1 MIHEFVADC
10 LAACRKD
17 LPRPGT
23 DIIYQT
29 GPPRRH
35 RTAMSSGITE
45 EPKHPDSS
53 LRELVTVA
61 LPLMLSS
68 GTQSLM
74 NATDRVMLAGCSED
88 ALAAVTPASMLYWS
102 VVCVP
107 MGVVLYA
114 NTFISQ
120 YDGAGR
126 QDRMLSAFWQSC
138 WLAIATGLLLLG
150 LLPLTR
156 PFLAIAGH
164 SPAVAEFEA
173 QYFNTLCAGSPVTLA
188 AVACSCWFSGQRRT
202 KVVMLVSMQAVIWNF
217 AVDYLL
223 VYGIGP
229 FPELGIRGAAIATVS
244 ARCTELACYLVLL
257 HRDARSRNLPLL
269 TQCRLDRDLL
279 QRYLKFGLPNGL
291 HFFVDNSGFAAFLM
305 LVGRISSTALAAT
318 NIAFSINGLI
328 FVPLLGFG
336 TAIQTLVGHHMGA
349 GRIADARR
357 TTWQAAG
364 LGILWT
370 GSTGLLLVLFPE
382 AALQPFFFF
391 SADDGA
397 SIAPLAAQAQVLL
410 QFVAVYSAFDALA
423 VVFSSA
429 LRGAGDTVFPMLLTF
444 ACSWIVMVLPAWYVT
459 EYCDRQLKWLWLAA
473 SANIVIAGLLMV
485 LRYRAGRW
493 QSIKVIETSDSP
505 AG

>member
-1 MIHEFVADC
+1 
-10 LAACRKD
+10 
-17 LPRPGT
+17 
-23 DIIYQT
+23 
-29 GPPRRH
+29 
-35 RTAMSSGITE
+35 MSSASTE
-45 EPKHPDSS
+45 ADQLPSGT
-53 LRELVTVA
+53 LRELVRVA

-74 NATDRVMLAGCSED
+74 NATDRAMLAGCSED
-88 ALAAVTPASMLYWS
+88 ALAAVTPASMLYWT

-120 YDGAGR
+120 YEGAGKPE
-126 QDRMLSAFWQSC
+126 RMLAAFWQSC
-138 WLAIATGLLLLG
+138 WLALATGLLLLG

-156 PFLAIAGH
+156 PFLALTGH
-164 SPAVAEFEA
+164 APAVAEFEA
-173 QYFNTLCAGSPVTLA
+173 EYFNTLCAGSPITLI

-202 KVVMLVSMQAVIWNF
+202 GVVMLVSMQAVVWNF

-257 HRDARSRNLPLL
+257 RQDARSQKLPFRAE
-269 TQCRLDRDLL
+269 CRLDRELL
-279 QRYLKFGLPNGL
+279 FRYLRFGLPNGL
-291 HFFVDNSGFAAFLM
+291 HFFVDNSGFAAFLL

-328 FVPLLGFG
+328 FIPLLGFG

-349 GRIADARR
+349 GQIALARR

-370 GSTGLLLVLFPE
+370 GGTGLLLVLFPQ
-382 AALQPFFFF
+382 AAMQPFFFF
-391 SADDGA
+391 SSDAGA
-397 SIAPLAAQAQVLL
+397 SIAPLAAQAEVLL
-410 QFVAVYSAFDALA
+410 QFVAVYSVFDALA

-444 ACSWIVMVLPAWYVT
+444 ACSWLVMVLPAWLVT
-459 EYCDRQLKWLWLAA
+459 EHFDRQLRWLWLAA
-473 SANIVIAGLLMV
+473 SANIIVAGLLMV
-485 LRYRAGRW
+485 LRYRAGAW
-493 QSIKVIETSDSP
+493 QKIRVIESGKKSVP
-505 AG
+505 